1 MYRVNAE
8 RSQEK
13 NDRNGRI
20 ERCTKVTP
28 QCLPGRK
35 SLRDENSTPYRSR
48 KSTNAWASQ
57 YRLTPQGK
65 LKLHNLAF
73 MDATDQLGFQFRPA
87 ERRVWTVR
95 ALVSAVR
102 SHIEREYSDCWV
114 EGEISNLR
122 IPDSGHLYFTLK
134 EESAQIR
141 VVMFRSSA
149 KLLRFRPENGLH
161 VTVRGRITVYEDRGE
176 LQISAEFMEPKG
188 AGALQLAFEQLKAR
202 LQAEGLFEVSRK
214 KPIPPLPQR
223 IGIITSPQG
232 AALRDILNILARR
245 HHSAN
250 VLIYPAQVQGEAA
263 AGEVMAGVRFF
274 NQDLQRGGAV
284 EVIVIARGGGSAE
297 DLAAFNH
304 EGLARAVADSK
315 IPVISAIGHETDF
328 TIIDFVADLRAPTPS
343 AAAELVIRSR
353 QDIEAQAEDLCRRLE
368 RALRYRLLMARQE
381 LTERAQHGAFARMMD
396 GIHRRQQKLDE
407 QRFRLE
413 KAERQLLERCRRR
426 SENVSSAVRHYD
438 ARRRLAAV
446 RQGLEA
452 QVANL
457 AAAIRRRLLES
468 GGALDRRAA
477 SLEAL
482 SPVAILNRGY
492 ALVFD
497 AKGRLV
503 KDAARLEAGDELSA
517 RLARGRVR
525 ARVTASEPGEP
536 EPGDLH

>member
-1 MYRVNAE
+1 ME
-8 RSQEK
+8 M
-13 NDRNGRI
+13 
-20 ERCTKVTP
+20 P
-28 QCLPGRK
+28 
-35 SLRDENSTPYRSR
+35 
-48 KSTNAWASQ
+48 
-57 YRLTPQGK
+57 
-65 LKLHNLAF
+65 
-73 MDATDQLGFQFRPA
+73 DQLGFQFRPP

-202 LQAEGLFEVSRK
+202 LQAEGLFEASRK

-223 IGIITSPQG
+223 IGIITSLQG

-245 HHSAN
+245 HRSAN
-250 VLIYPAQVQGEAA
+250 VLIYPAQVQGGASP
-263 AGEVMAGVRFF
+263 GEVMAGLRCFHR
-274 NQDLQRGGAV
+274 DLHGNRAV
-284 EVIVIARGGGSAE
+284 EVIIIARGGGSAE
-297 DLAAFNH
+297 DLAGFND

-328 TIIDFVADLRAPTPS
+328 TIVDFVADLRAPTPS

-353 QDIEAQAEDLCRRLE
+353 QEIEAQAEDLYRRLE
-368 RALRYRLLMARQE
+368 HAVRYRLLMARQE

-413 KAERQLLERCRRR
+413 KAERQLLERCHRRL
-426 SENVSSAVRHYD
+426 ENVSSAVRHYD
-438 ARRRLAAV
+438 VRRRLAAV

-457 AAAIRRRLLES
+457 AAATRTRLLES
-468 GGALDRRAA
+468 RGALDRRAA

-497 AKGRLV
+497 AQGRLV

-536 EPGDLH
+536 ESGDLH

>member
-1 MYRVNAE
+1 META
-8 RSQEK
+8 
-13 NDRNGRI
+13 
-20 ERCTKVTP
+20 
-28 QCLPGRK
+28 
-35 SLRDENSTPYRSR
+35 
-48 KSTNAWASQ
+48 
-57 YRLTPQGK
+57 
-65 LKLHNLAF
+65 
-73 MDATDQLGFQFRPA
+73 DQLGFHFRAP

-134 EESAQIR
+134 EETAQIR

-202 LQAEGLFEVSRK
+202 LQAEGLFEASRK
-214 KPIPPLPQR
+214 KPIPPLPQK

-250 VLIYPAQVQGEAA
+250 VLIYPVQVQGDSAP
-263 AGEVMAGVRFF
+263 GEVMAGLRYFHQELRH
-274 NQDLQRGGAV
+274 QDLRRGGAV
-284 EVIVIARGGGSAE
+284 EVIIIARGGGSAE
-297 DLAAFNH
+297 DLAGFNH

-328 TIIDFVADLRAPTPS
+328 TIVDFVADLRAPTPS

-353 QDIEAQAEDLCRRLE
+353 QEIEAQAEDLYRRLE
-368 RALRYRLLMARQE
+368 RGLRYRLLMARQE

-396 GIHRRQQKLDE
+396 GIHRRQQKVDE

-413 KAERQLLERCRRR
+413 KAERQLLERCHRRC
-426 SENVSSAVRHYD
+426 ENVSATVRHYD
-438 ARRRLAAV
+438 ARRRLAAI
-446 RQGLEA
+446 RQQLQA

-457 AAAIRRRLLES
+457 AAITHTRLLES
-468 GGALDRRAA
+468 RGALDRQTA

-482 SPVAILNRGY
+482 SPLAILNRGY

-503 KDAARLEAGDELSA
+503 KDAARVKAGDELST

-525 ARVTASEPGEP
+525 ARVTATERSEPDSGE
-536 EPGDLH
+536 LH

>member
-1 MYRVNAE
+1 M
-8 RSQEK
+8 
-13 NDRNGRI
+13 D
-20 ERCTKVTP
+20 
-28 QCLPGRK
+28 
-35 SLRDENSTPYRSR
+35 
-48 KSTNAWASQ
+48 
-57 YRLTPQGK
+57 
-65 LKLHNLAF
+65 LA
-73 MDATDQLGFQFRPA
+73 DQLGFQFRPP

-149 KLLRFRPENGLH
+149 KLLRFRPENGLQ

-202 LQAEGLFEVSRK
+202 LQAEGLFEASRK

-250 VLIYPAQVQGEAA
+250 VVIYPAQVQGDAA
-263 AGEVMAGVRFF
+263 PGEVMAGLRYFD
-274 NQDLQRGGAV
+274 QESRGRRAV
-284 EVIVIARGGGSAE
+284 EVIIIARGGGSAE
-297 DLAAFNH
+297 DLAGFNH

-353 QDIEAQAEDLCRRLE
+353 QEIEAQAEDLYARLE
-368 RALRYRLLMARQE
+368 RGLRYRLLMARQE

-413 KAERQLLERCRRR
+413 KAERQLLERCHRR
-426 SENVSSAVRHYD
+426 SESVAAAVRHYD

-446 RQGLEA
+446 RQSLES

-457 AAAIRRRLLES
+457 AAATRTRLLES
-468 GGALDRRAA
+468 RGALDRRTA

-503 KDAARLEAGDELSA
+503 KDASRLKAGDEVSA

-525 ARVTASEPGEP
+525 ARVTGTERSDA
-536 EPGDLH
+536 

>member
-1 MYRVNAE
+1 ME
-8 RSQEK
+8 MS
-13 NDRNGRI
+13 
-20 ERCTKVTP
+20 
-28 QCLPGRK
+28 
-35 SLRDENSTPYRSR
+35 
-48 KSTNAWASQ
+48 
-57 YRLTPQGK
+57 
-65 LKLHNLAF
+65 
-73 MDATDQLGFQFRPA
+73 DQLGFQFRPP
-87 ERRVWTVR
+87 ERRIWTVR

-102 SHIEREYSDCWV
+102 SHIEREYSDRWV

-134 EESAQIR
+134 EETAQIR

-176 LQISAEFMEPKG
+176 LQISAEFMEPNG

-202 LQAEGLFEVSRK
+202 LQAEGLFEASRR
-214 KPIPPLPQR
+214 KPIPPLPER

-250 VLIYPAQVQGEAA
+250 VLIYPAQVQGDSAP
-263 AGEVMAGVRFF
+263 GEVMAGLRHFQ
-274 NQDLQRGGAV
+274 QDLGRGIAV
-284 EVIVIARGGGSAE
+284 EVIIVARGGGSAE
-297 DLAAFNH
+297 DLACFNH

-328 TIIDFVADLRAPTPS
+328 TIVDFVADLRAPTPS

-353 QDIEAQAEDLCRRLE
+353 QEIEAQAEDLYRRLE
-368 RALRYRLLMARQE
+368 HGLRYRLLIARQE

-413 KAERQLLERCRRR
+413 KAERQLLERYHRRC
-426 SENVSSAVRHYD
+426 ENVSATVRHYD
-438 ARRRLAAV
+438 ARRRLAAI
-446 RQGLEA
+446 RQQLQA

-457 AAAIRRRLLES
+457 AAATRTRLLES
-468 GGALDRRAA
+468 RGALDRRTA

-503 KDAARLEAGDELSA
+503 KDAARLKAGDELSA
-517 RLARGRVR
+517 RLARGRIR
-525 ARVTASEPGEP
+525 ARVTATERSDPESGER
-536 EPGDLH
+536 H

>member
-1 MYRVNAE
+1 M
-8 RSQEK
+8 S
-13 NDRNGRI
+13 
-20 ERCTKVTP
+20 
-28 QCLPGRK
+28 
-35 SLRDENSTPYRSR
+35 
-48 KSTNAWASQ
+48 
-57 YRLTPQGK
+57 
-65 LKLHNLAF
+65 
-73 MDATDQLGFQFRPA
+73 DQLGFQFRPP
-87 ERRVWTVR
+87 ERRIWTVR
-95 ALVSAVR
+95 ALVTAVR

-122 IPDSGHLYFTLK
+122 NPDSGHLYFTLK

-161 VTVRGRITVYEDRGE
+161 VTVRGRITVYEERGE

-202 LQAEGLFEVSRK
+202 LQAEGLFEASRK
-214 KPIPPLPQR
+214 KPIPPLPER

-245 HHSAN
+245 HRSAN
-250 VLIYPAQVQGEAA
+250 VLIYPVQVQGDSAP
-263 AGEVMAGVRFF
+263 GEVMAGLRYFHEDF
-274 NQDLQRGGAV
+274 RRTGAV
-284 EVIVIARGGGSAE
+284 EVVIIARGGGSAE
-297 DLAAFNH
+297 DLAGFNH

-353 QDIEAQAEDLCRRLE
+353 QEIEAQAEDLSRRLE
-368 RALRYRLLMARQE
+368 RGLRYRLLIARQE
-381 LTERAQHGAFARMMD
+381 LTERAQHGAFRRMMD
-396 GIHRRQQKLDE
+396 GIHRRQQRLDE

-413 KAERQLLERCRRR
+413 RAERQLLERCHRRC
-426 SENVSSAVRHYD
+426 ENISSTVRHYD
-438 ARRRLAAV
+438 ARRRLAAI
-446 RQGLEA
+446 RQQLQA

-457 AAAIRRRLLES
+457 AAATRTRLLECR
-468 GGALDRRAA
+468 GTLDRRTA

-503 KDAARLEAGDELSA
+503 KDAAQLNAGDDLSA

-525 ARVTASEPGEP
+525 ARVTATEPSEPESGKR
-536 EPGDLH
+536 H

>member
-1 MYRVNAE
+1 ME
-8 RSQEK
+8 MS
-13 NDRNGRI
+13 
-20 ERCTKVTP
+20 
-28 QCLPGRK
+28 
-35 SLRDENSTPYRSR
+35 
-48 KSTNAWASQ
+48 
-57 YRLTPQGK
+57 
-65 LKLHNLAF
+65 
-73 MDATDQLGFQFRPA
+73 DQLGFHFRPP

-134 EESAQIR
+134 EEHAQIR

-202 LQAEGLFEVSRK
+202 LQAEGLFEAARK
-214 KPIPPLPQR
+214 KPIPPLPQK

-245 HHSAN
+245 HQSAN
-250 VLIYPAQVQGEAA
+250 LLIYPAQVQGDSAP
-263 AGEVMAGVRFF
+263 GEVMAGLRYF
-274 NQDLQRGGAV
+274 NLQQSSHASLAV
-284 EVIVIARGGGSAE
+284 EVIIIARGGGSAE
-297 DLAAFNH
+297 DLACFNH
-304 EGLARAVADSK
+304 EGLARAVAESK
-315 IPVISAIGHETDF
+315 IPVISAVGHETDF
-328 TIIDFVADLRAPTPS
+328 TIVDFVADLRAPTPS

-353 QDIEAQAEDLCRRLE
+353 QEIEAQAEDLSRRLE
-368 RALRYRLLMARQE
+368 RGVRYHLLMARQE
-381 LTERAQHGAFARMMD
+381 LTEHAQHGAFARMMD

-413 KAERQLLERCRRR
+413 KAERQLLERCHRRC
-426 SENVSSAVRHYD
+426 ENVSATVRHYD
-438 ARRRLAAV
+438 ARRRLAAI
-446 RQGLEA
+446 RQQLQA
-452 QVANL
+452 QVANI
-457 AAAIRRRLLES
+457 AALTHTRLLES
-468 GGALDRRAA
+468 RGAREAGGAREPRPA

-497 AKGRLV
+497 AKGQLV
-503 KDAARLEAGDELSA
+503 KNAARLKAGDELSA

-525 ARVTASEPGEP
+525 ARVSAIARGEP
-536 EPGDLH
+536 DSGELH

>member
-1 MYRVNAE
+1 ME
-8 RSQEK
+8 MS
-13 NDRNGRI
+13 
-20 ERCTKVTP
+20 
-28 QCLPGRK
+28 
-35 SLRDENSTPYRSR
+35 
-48 KSTNAWASQ
+48 
-57 YRLTPQGK
+57 
-65 LKLHNLAF
+65 
-73 MDATDQLGFQFRPA
+73 DQLGFQFRPP

-134 EESAQIR
+134 EEGAQIR

-149 KLLRFRPENGLH
+149 KLLRFRPDNGLH

-202 LQAEGLFEVSRK
+202 LQAEGLFEAARK

-232 AALRDILNILARR
+232 AAVRDILNILARR

-250 VLIYPAQVQGEAA
+250 VLIYPAQVQGDAA
-263 AGEVMAGVRFF
+263 PGEVIAGLRYFHQ
-274 NQDLQRGGAV
+274 NQRRGSAV
-284 EVIVIARGGGSAE
+284 EVIIIARGGGSVE
-297 DLAAFNH
+297 DLACFND

-328 TIIDFVADLRAPTPS
+328 TIVDFVADLRAPTPS

-353 QDIEAQAEDLCRRLE
+353 QEIEVQAEDLHRRLE
-368 RALRYRLLMARQE
+368 RAVRYRLLMARQD
-381 LTERAQHGAFARMMD
+381 LTQRAQHGAFARMMD

-413 KAERQLLERCRRR
+413 KAERQLLERCHRRC
-426 SENVSSAVRHYD
+426 ENISAAVRHYD
-438 ARRRLAAV
+438 ARRRLTAI
-446 RQGLEA
+446 RQQLAA

-457 AAAIRRRLLES
+457 AAAMHRRLLHS
-468 GGALDRRAA
+468 RGALDRHTA

-482 SPVAILNRGY
+482 SPIAILNRGY

-497 AKGRLV
+497 AKRQLV
-503 KDAARLEAGDELSA
+503 KDAARLKAGDELSA
-517 RLARGRVR
+517 RLARGQVR
-525 ARVTASEPGEP
+525 ARVTASEPSKP
-536 EPGDLH
+536 

>member
-1 MYRVNAE
+1 ME
-8 RSQEK
+8 MS
-13 NDRNGRI
+13 
-20 ERCTKVTP
+20 
-28 QCLPGRK
+28 
-35 SLRDENSTPYRSR
+35 
-48 KSTNAWASQ
+48 
-57 YRLTPQGK
+57 
-65 LKLHNLAF
+65 
-73 MDATDQLGFQFRPA
+73 DQLGFQFRPP
-87 ERRVWTVR
+87 ERRIWTVR

-149 KLLRFRPENGLH
+149 KLLRFRPENGLQ

-202 LQAEGLFEVSRK
+202 LQAEGLFEASRK

-250 VLIYPAQVQGEAA
+250 VLIYPAQVQGDSTP
-263 AGEVMAGVRFF
+263 GEVMAGLRYFHQQLRHQELRH
-274 NQDLQRGGAV
+274 QDLRRQDLRSGGAV
-284 EVIVIARGGGSAE
+284 EVIIIARGGGSAE
-297 DLAAFNH
+297 DLAGFNH

-328 TIIDFVADLRAPTPS
+328 TIVDFVADLRAPTPS

-353 QDIEAQAEDLCRRLE
+353 QEIEAQAEDLSRRLE
-368 RALRYRLLMARQE
+368 RGLRYRLLMARKE
-381 LTERAQHGAFARMMD
+381 LADRAQHGAFARMMD
-396 GIHRRQQKLDE
+396 GIHRRQQKVDE

-413 KAERQLLERCRRR
+413 KAERQLLERCHRRC
-426 SENVSSAVRHYD
+426 ENVSGAVRHYD
-438 ARRRLAAV
+438 ARRRLAAI
-446 RQGLEA
+446 RQQLQA

-457 AAAIRRRLLES
+457 AAATHRRLLES
-468 GGALDRRAA
+468 SGALNRRTA

-497 AKGRLV
+497 AKGQLV
-503 KDAARLEAGDELSA
+503 KDAARVKAGDELSA

-525 ARVTASEPGEP
+525 ARVTASERSEP
-536 EPGDLH
+536 ESGERH

>member
-1 MYRVNAE
+1 MEMA
-8 RSQEK
+8 
-13 NDRNGRI
+13 
-20 ERCTKVTP
+20 
-28 QCLPGRK
+28 
-35 SLRDENSTPYRSR
+35 
-48 KSTNAWASQ
+48 
-57 YRLTPQGK
+57 
-65 LKLHNLAF
+65 
-73 MDATDQLGFQFRPA
+73 DQLGFQFRPP

-102 SHIEREYSDCWV
+102 SHIEREYSYCWV

-134 EESAQIR
+134 EEAAQIR

-149 KLLRFRPENGLH
+149 KLLRFHPENGLH

-188 AGALQLAFEQLKAR
+188 AGALQLAFEQLKAK
-202 LQAEGLFEVSRK
+202 LQAEGLFDAARK

-232 AALRDILNILARR
+232 AVLRDIVNILARR

-250 VLIYPAQVQGEAA
+250 VVIYPAQVQGDAA
-263 AGEVMAGVRFF
+263 AGEVIAGLRYF
-274 NQDLQRGGAV
+274 NQERRQRESRGSRAV
-284 EVIVIARGGGSAE
+284 EVIIIARGGGSAE
-297 DLAAFNH
+297 DLACFNH
-304 EGLARAVADSK
+304 EGLARAVAESK

-328 TIIDFVADLRAPTPS
+328 TIVDFVADLRAPTPS

-353 QDIEAQAEDLCRRLE
+353 QEIEAQAEDLARRLE
-368 RALRYRLLMARQE
+368 RAVRYRLLMARQD
-381 LTERAQHGAFARMMD
+381 LMERAQHGAFARMMD
-396 GIHRRQQKLDE
+396 GIHRRAQKLDE

-413 KAERQLLERCRRR
+413 KAERQLLERCHRR
-426 SENVSSAVRHYD
+426 SENVSAAVRHYD

-446 RQGLEA
+446 RQGLETL
-452 QVANL
+452 VANL
-457 AAAIRRRLLES
+457 TAASHTRLLEIR
-468 GGALDRRAA
+468 GALDRQTA

-497 AKGRLV
+497 AKGQLV
-503 KDAARLEAGDELSA
+503 KDAGRLAAGEEVSA

-525 ARVTASEPGEP
+525 ARVTATERGARRN
-536 EPGDLH
+536 LR

>member
-1 MYRVNAE
+1 MEMSN
-8 RSQEK
+8 
-13 NDRNGRI
+13 
-20 ERCTKVTP
+20 
-28 QCLPGRK
+28 
-35 SLRDENSTPYRSR
+35 
-48 KSTNAWASQ
+48 
-57 YRLTPQGK
+57 
-65 LKLHNLAF
+65 
-73 MDATDQLGFQFRPA
+73 QLGFQFRAP
-87 ERRVWTVR
+87 ERHVWTVR

-102 SHIEREYSDCWV
+102 SLVERQYSDCWV

-122 IPDSGHLYFTLK
+122 LPDSGHLYFTLK

-202 LQAEGLFEVSRK
+202 LQAEGLFEASRK
-214 KPIPPLPQR
+214 KALPPLPQR

-232 AALRDILNILARR
+232 AALQDILNILARR

-250 VLIYPAQVQGEAA
+250 VLIYPAQVQGDSA
-263 AGEVMAGVRFF
+263 AGEVMAGLRYFH
-274 NQDLQRGGAV
+274 QELRRKGAV
-284 EVIVIARGGGSAE
+284 EVIIIARGGGSAE
-297 DLAAFNH
+297 DLACFNH
-304 EGLARAVADSK
+304 EGLARAIAESE

-328 TIIDFVADLRAPTPS
+328 TIVDFVADLRAPTPS

-353 QDIEAQAEDLCRRLE
+353 QEIEAQAEDLYRRLE
-368 RALRYRLLMARQE
+368 RAVRYRLLMARQE
-381 LTERAQHGAFARMMD
+381 LNERAQQAAFARIMD
-396 GIHRRQQKLDE
+396 GIHRRQQELDE
-407 QRFRLE
+407 QGFRLE
-413 KAERQLLERCRRR
+413 RAERQLLERCHRRL
-426 SENVSSAVRHYD
+426 ENASAVVRHYD

-457 AAAIRRRLLES
+457 SAAAHTRLLEIR
-468 GGALDRRAA
+468 GTLDRVTA

-497 AKGRLV
+497 AKGQLV
-503 KDAARLEAGDELSA
+503 KDAARLELGEELSA

-525 ARVTASEPGEP
+525 ARVTATERGEP
-536 EPGDLH
+536 

>member
-1 MYRVNAE
+1 MEIA
-8 RSQEK
+8 
-13 NDRNGRI
+13 
-20 ERCTKVTP
+20 
-28 QCLPGRK
+28 
-35 SLRDENSTPYRSR
+35 
-48 KSTNAWASQ
+48 
-57 YRLTPQGK
+57 
-65 LKLHNLAF
+65 
-73 MDATDQLGFQFRPA
+73 DQLGFQFRPP

-122 IPDSGHLYFTLK
+122 TPDSGHLYFTLK

-202 LQAEGLFEVSRK
+202 LQAEGLFETSRK
-214 KPIPPLPQR
+214 KAIPPLPRR

-250 VLIYPAQVQGEAA
+250 VLIYPAQVQGDAA
-263 AGEVMAGVRFF
+263 ADEVMAGLRHF
-274 NQDLQRGGAV
+274 NQEVRHQELRRGPAV
-284 EVIVIARGGGSAE
+284 EVIIIARGGGSVE
-297 DLAAFNH
+297 DLACFNH
-304 EGLARAVADSK
+304 EGLARAVANSK

-328 TIIDFVADLRAPTPS
+328 TIVDFVADLRAPTPS

-353 QDIEAQAEDLCRRLE
+353 QEIEAQAEDLYRRLE

-413 KAERQLLERCRRR
+413 KAQRQLIERCHRRC
-426 SENVSSAVRHYD
+426 ENVFATVRHYD
-438 ARRRLAAV
+438 ARRRLLAI
-446 RQGLEA
+446 RQQLKA

-457 AAAIRRRLLES
+457 AAATRARLQQS
-468 GGALDRRAA
+468 RGALDRHTA

-497 AKGRLV
+497 AKGQLV
-503 KDAARLEAGDELSA
+503 KDAARLDVGDELSA

-525 ARVTASEPGEP
+525 GRVTGTESS
-536 EPGDLH
+536 

>member
-1 MYRVNAE
+1 ME
-8 RSQEK
+8 MS
-13 NDRNGRI
+13 
-20 ERCTKVTP
+20 
-28 QCLPGRK
+28 
-35 SLRDENSTPYRSR
+35 
-48 KSTNAWASQ
+48 
-57 YRLTPQGK
+57 
-65 LKLHNLAF
+65 
-73 MDATDQLGFQFRPA
+73 DQLGFQFRPP
-87 ERRVWTVR
+87 ERRIWTVR

-134 EESAQIR
+134 EETAQVR

-149 KLLRFRPENGLH
+149 KLLRFRPENGLQ

-202 LQAEGLFEVSRK
+202 LQAEGLFDASRK

-232 AALRDILNILARR
+232 AALRDILNILTRR

-250 VLIYPAQVQGEAA
+250 VLIYPAQVQGDSAP
-263 AGEVMAGVRFF
+263 GEVMAGLRYFQE
-274 NQDLQRGGAV
+274 NLRRGRAA
-284 EVIVIARGGGSAE
+284 EVIIIARGGGSAE
-297 DLAAFNH
+297 DLACFNH

-328 TIIDFVADLRAPTPS
+328 TIVDFVADLRAPTPS

-353 QDIEAQAEDLCRRLE
+353 QEIEAQAEELYRRLE

-396 GIHRRQQKLDE
+396 GIHRRQQRLDE

-413 KAERQLLERCRRR
+413 KAERQLLERCHRRC
-426 SENVSSAVRHYD
+426 ENVSATVRHYD
-438 ARRRLAAV
+438 ARRRLAAI
-446 RQGLEA
+446 RQQLQA

-457 AAAIRRRLLES
+457 AAATHRRLLES
-468 GGALDRRAA
+468 RGALDRRTA

-482 SPVAILNRGY
+482 SPLAILNRGY

-497 AKGRLV
+497 ANGQLL
-503 KDAARLEAGDELSA
+503 KDAARLKAGDNLSA
-517 RLARGRVR
+517 RLARGSVR
-525 ARVTASEPGEP
+525 ARVTAIERSEPES
-536 EPGDLH
+536 EELH

>member
-1 MYRVNAE
+1 ME
-8 RSQEK
+8 MS
-13 NDRNGRI
+13 
-20 ERCTKVTP
+20 
-28 QCLPGRK
+28 
-35 SLRDENSTPYRSR
+35 
-48 KSTNAWASQ
+48 
-57 YRLTPQGK
+57 
-65 LKLHNLAF
+65 
-73 MDATDQLGFQFRPA
+73 DQLGFQFRPP

-134 EESAQIR
+134 EETAQIR

-202 LQAEGLFEVSRK
+202 LQAEGLFEASRK

-250 VLIYPAQVQGEAA
+250 VLIYPAQVQGDAA
-263 AGEVMAGVRFF
+263 PGEVMAGLRCFHQYSH
-274 NQDLQRGGAV
+274 QDLRRKGAV
-284 EVIVIARGGGSAE
+284 EVIIIARGGGSAE
-297 DLAAFNH
+297 DLACFNH

-328 TIIDFVADLRAPTPS
+328 TIVDFVADLRAPTPS

-353 QDIEAQAEDLCRRLE
+353 QEIEAQAEDLYRRLE
-368 RALRYRLLMARQE
+368 RAMRYRLLMARQE
-381 LTERAQHGAFARMMD
+381 LTEHAQHGAFARMMD
-396 GIHRRQQKLDE
+396 GIHRQQQKLDE
-407 QRFRLE
+407 QRYRLE
-413 KAERQLLERCRRR
+413 KAERQLLERCQRRCER
-426 SENVSSAVRHYD
+426 VASAIRHYD

-446 RQGLEA
+446 GQQLEA
-452 QVANL
+452 EVANL
-457 AAAIRRRLLES
+457 AAAMHTRLLES
-468 GGALDRRAA
+468 RGALERRTA

-497 AKGRLV
+497 AQGRLV
-503 KDAARLEAGDELSA
+503 KDAVRLEVGDELSA

-525 ARVTASEPGEP
+525 ARVTSTERGET
-536 EPGDLH
+536 